1 MKPVR
6 SLGLALAALALL
18 AGCGKPADPA
28 PRAAPV
34 DATSASATAEQL
46 KFTAKTVDGKDFSGE
61 SLAGKPAVLWF
72 WAPWCPSCN
81 REAPT
86 ITKLAGESKGVA
98 WVGVA
103 AQDQLPAMQ
112 AFVAKYDMG
121 GFPHIAD
128 LDASVWQRFGVSA
141 QPAFAF
147 IDGSGKADV
156 IIGSPTEDDIRAR
169 VAKLIGG

>member
-6 SLGLALAALALL
+6 SLGLVLAALALV
-18 AGCGKPADPA
+18 AACGKPSDPA
-28 PRAAPV
+28 PPPAA
-34 DATSASATAEQL
+34 ASAPTSDGKL
-46 KFTAKTVDGKDFSGE
+46 GFTAKTVDGKDFSGD

-86 ITKLAGESKGVA
+86 ITKLAKEITDVS

-103 AQDQLPAMQ
+103 ARDEVPAME
-112 AFVAKYDMG
+112 AFIAKYDMG

-128 LDASVWQRFGVSA
+128 LDASVWQRFGVTA

-147 IDGSGKADV
+147 IGEDGQADV
-156 IIGSPTEDDIRAR
+156 LIGSPTEEDVRAR
-169 VAKLIGG
+169 IAKITGA

>member
-1 MKPVR
+1 MKRIR
-6 SLGLALAALALL
+6 SLGLVLAALALVT
-18 AGCGKPADPA
+18 ACGKPAEPSSPVPA
-28 PRAAPV
+28 AAV
-34 DATSASATAEQL
+34 STASEQL
-46 KFTAKTVDGKDFSGE
+46 RFTARTVDDQDFSGE

-86 ITKLAGESKGVA
+86 VAKIAAETKGVT

-103 AQDQLPAMQ
+103 AQDQLPAMKE
-112 AFVAKYDMG
+112 FVAKYDMN
-121 GFPHIAD
+121 GFKHIAD

-147 IDGSGKADV
+147 IDSAGKADV
-156 IIGSPTEDDIRAR
+156 IIGSPTEEDILAR
-169 VAKLIGG
+169 VAKLTGA